1 MSSLKTTPEKSSHSG
16 SSSSFSP
23 RLSFPTELLVG
34 KNSISISPNPKDGEE
49 GYSTESK
56 PERTP
61 STGEFEFL
69 SGGLTS
75 MIAADELFLEGKLLP
90 FWKMQQSN
98 HYKLNKIS
106 LKSENLEKEFEKT
119 EQVDKDPSRSSW
131 FLEDDP
137 SPRPPTC
144 TVLWKELLM
153 SRKQRAS
160 SLSPSSSSSSSA
172 DGGKEMDENKKKVV
186 AKRIKRVVE
195 RTRSVSRIRIRPVFT
210 LAVCS
215 PRKKNAF
222 PLFYSI
228 KGTLERLKKLR
239 NFDGHLV

>member
-1 MSSLKTTPEKSSHSG
+1 MNSLKTTPEKSSHSG
-16 SSSSFSP
+16 SSSSSNFSP
-23 RLSFPTELLVG
+23 RLSFSTELLDG

-49 GYSTESK
+49 GCSTLSK

-153 SRKQRAS
+153 LRKQRAS
-160 SLSPSSSSSSSA
+160 SLSPSSSSSA
-172 DGGKEMDENKKKVV
+172 DGGKEMEENKKKVV

-215 PRKKNAF
+215 PRKNNAF
-222 PLFYSI
+222 PLFYSR
-228 KGTLERLKKLR
+228 KGTLER
-239 NFDGHLV
+239 